1 MDTTI
6 DQERKARAAAPDSNG
21 RTAAETISGRA
32 ARWLFPA
39 AAALCLTPWLTPP
52 TALALGIALA
62 LTLGNPYA
70 ALTRSASKW
79 LLQICVVALGFGMN
93 LESVAE
99 AGLHGLWFAAGGIAV
114 TCAAGFLLGRWL
126 GIDRKVAALVSVGT
140 AICGGSAIAAAGSVM
155 EADAGEM
162 SVALGTVFMLNA
174 VALYAF
180 PPLGHLLGLNQDQ
193 FGTWA
198 GVAIHDISSVV
209 GAASHYGSR
218 ALQVAT
224 AVKLSRAL
232 WIVPVTIVISMA
244 HRRSLAAA
252 GQSPAR
258 RPRLP
263 IPWFIGLFLVAS
275 LLRTLVPGVA
285 QAAPAVTHVAEH
297 GLTLTLFLIGGG
309 LVRET
314 LKSVGARPLLLGL
327 VLWLGISAGTLPLV
341 QHLAA

>member
-1 MDTTI
+1 MESTVA
-6 DQERKARAAAPDSNG
+6 QERLPAERKPDS
-21 RTAAETISGRA
+21 RAPASQSLSHKA

-39 AAALCLTPWLTPP
+39 AAALCLTPWLTPG

-62 LTLGNPYA
+62 LTVGNPYA
-70 ALTRSASKW
+70 RLTRTASRW

-93 LESVAE
+93 LDAVAE
-99 AGLHGLWFAAGGIAV
+99 AGLHGFWFAAGGITI
-114 TCAAGFLLGRWL
+114 TCAAGYLLGRWL
-126 GIDRKVAALVSVGT
+126 GMDRKVTALVSVGT

-162 SVALGTVFMLNA
+162 SVALGTVFTLNA

-180 PPLGHLLGLNQDQ
+180 PLLGHMIGMNQDQ

-209 GAASHYGSR
+209 GAASHYGNR

-232 WIVPVTIVISMA
+232 WIVPVTIVIAMW
-244 HRRSLAAA
+244 HRRASKAA
-252 GQSPAR
+252 GVDSPR
-258 RPRLP
+258 RIRLP
-263 IPWFIGLFLVAS
+263 IPWFIGLFLIAS
-275 LLRTLVPGVA
+275 LLRTLVPSVA
-285 QAAPAVTHVAEH
+285 HAAPSVTHVAER

-314 LKSVGARPLLLGL
+314 LKSVGPRPLLLGV

-341 QHLAA
+341 LHMAA